1 MTSAIIAAVT
11 PAVEQLLAKGV
22 KIPAPDQIFVDDAVD
37 LSRIAAG
44 CVLHPGTRLVG
55 ARTYVAAGAQVGT
68 EGPATLDGAVLGAGA
83 QVASGYVQRAVL
95 LAGAKLGG
103 NAHVRDGTLLEEEAS
118 TAHAVGLKCTILLS
132 YVTLGSLINF
142 CDVLMA
148 GGTSRRD
155 HSEVGSGFI
164 HFNFTPWGK
173 QGDKATPTLLGD
185 VVHGVLLD
193 QPRIFLGG
201 SGGMVGPR
209 RVGFGSIVA
218 AGQVLRRDVD
228 AGRLV
233 LDVPR
238 KHDGPVREPGV
249 ARTDRIVAHNA
260 LFIAQLVALRQW
272 YREVRLARIPAGR
285 EHDDARV
292 VTAEAITAIETCIDE
307 RWTRLAAFSAEHGR
321 TAVRP
326 ELAVAARCP
335 LAIAPGD
342 GASIGHLAWL
352 AELAAAD
359 RDQVRGWLQRIV
371 DEIAARITAAA

>member
-1 MTSAIIAAVT
+1 VTSAIIAAVT

-22 KIPAPDQIFVDDAVD
+22 RIPAPDQIYVDDAVD
-37 LSRIAAG
+37 LARIAAG
-44 CVLHPGTRLVG
+44 SVLHPGTRLVG

-95 LAGAKLGG
+95 LRGAKLGG

-164 HFNFTPWGK
+164 HFNFTPWGA
-173 QGDKATPTLLGD
+173 QGDKATPSLLGD

-193 QPRIFLGG
+193 QPRIFVGG

-209 RVGFGSIVA
+209 RVGYGSIVA
-218 AGQVLRRDVD
+218 AGQVLRRDVE

-233 LDVPR
+233 LDAPR
-238 KHDGPVREPGV
+238 KSEGPVQAPSG
-249 ARTDRIVAHNA
+249 ARNERVVGHNA
-260 LFIAQLVALRQW
+260 AFIAQLVALRQW
-272 YREVRLARIPAGR
+272 YREVRLARIPAGA

-292 VTAEAITAIETCIDE
+292 VTGEAVAAIETCLDE
-307 RWTRLAAFSAEHGR
+307 RWTRLAAFVAEHGH

-326 ELAVAARCP
+326 DLAVAASCP
-335 LAIAPGD
+335 LALPPGGDHLGWVRGLAPD
-342 GASIGHLAWL
+342 H
-352 AELAAAD
+352 
-359 RDQVRGWLQRIV
+359 RDQLRGWLQQIA
-371 DEIAARITAAA
+371 DDIAARVTAALA